1 MKLHIYI
8 FKIKYSLVKHKFGYR
23 VKLTTCIIDSFQMRN
38 MSDGECQ
45 DIYFLWETN
54 PYKFS

>member
-8 FKIKYSLVKHKFGYR
+8 FKVKYSLVKHKFGYR

-45 DIYFLWETN
+45 GIYFL
-54 PYKFS
+54 